1 MDSLQEF
8 AAQGGKMQVCV
19 QPGLAVCTSTG
30 KSSPPRAMAARVLA
44 CRLLAACLV
53 LSLLPPPA
61 RAESV
66 SVEVELSPY
75 VWLAGIDGD
84 VSAGGRSASF
94 DRSFSDLISEVDA
107 GFMSMGVIRY
117 GRLVVFGQYDYIEL
131 SSDADLKADVGP
143 NPLPTGVELDG
154 QVDTTIATGGVG
166 WHFDLF
172 GKHELDLLLG
182 ARRLS
187 LDMKLDGEDDSV
199 SESEDITDTIVILS
213 PTIHLSE
220 RWLFKP
226 ILSYG
231 IDGDSD
237 TTYELQP
244 QLHYRLSPDLTLGVG
259 YRRLHYDVSSG
270 QKNTATYREFDGDFS
285 GMLIGIAWRFGTG

>member
-1 MDSLQEF
+1 
-8 AAQGGKMQVCV
+8 
-19 QPGLAVCTSTG
+19 
-30 KSSPPRAMAARVLA
+30 MASRVLA
-44 CRLLAACLV
+44 CRLVTACLA
-53 LSLLPPPA
+53 LFLLPPVA
-61 RAESV
+61 SAESL
-66 SVEVELSPY
+66 SVEVELAPY

-94 DRSFSDLISEVDA
+94 DRSFSDLISDVDA
-107 GFMSMGVIRY
+107 GFMSMGVVRY
-117 GRLVVFGQYDYIEL
+117 KRLVVFGQFDYIEL

-143 NPLPTGVELDG
+143 DPLPTGAELDG

-172 GKHELDLLLG
+172 EKHELELLLG
-182 ARRLS
+182 VRRLS
-187 LDMKLDGEDDSV
+187 LDMKLDSEDDSV

-220 RWLFKP
+220 KWLFKP

-259 YRRLHYDVSSG
+259 YRHLHYDVSSG
-270 QKNTATYREFDGDFS
+270 QKNTVTYREFDGDFS